1 MKNMVEKE
9 TIERP
14 NVKKQALE
22 LRSTIGSVL
31 KYTALSI
38 LSFISIF
45 PFVWMVLG
53 MTNTPVDITSGKIK
67 IGSNLIINFQNLF
80 SNELNFTRSLWN
92 SAMIA
97 LVTTVFALLISSM
110 AGYGFEIYQSKR
122 KDLIFNILLLS
133 MMVPFAALM
142 IPLYRMFSQLNGT
155 VLGINSFLVVIL
167 PSVSTAFLI
176 FFFRQNVKSFPK
188 DLVEA
193 ARLDG
198 LKELSIFFRVYMP
211 TAKNTYAEAAIIT
224 FMSSWNNYL
233 WPLVALQSPDKRT
246 VPLVLSAMGASYTPD
261 YGMIMAGLV
270 IATLP
275 TAIVF
280 FVLQKQFVQGMIGSV
295 K

>member
-1 MKNMVEKE
+1 MKSIAQKQELASVTTKKRSVNLS
-9 TIERP
+9 ERFL
-14 NVKKQALE
+14 N
-22 LRSTIGSVL
+22 SL
-31 KYTALSI
+31 KYTALSVI
-38 LSFISIF
+38 SFISVF
-45 PFVWMVLG
+45 PFVWMILG
-53 MTNTPVDITSGKIK
+53 MTNTPVDITAGKLK
-67 IGSNLIINFQNLF
+67 IGDNLVVNFQNLF
-80 SNELNFTRSLWN
+80 ENELNFSRSLWN

-97 LVTTVFALLISSM
+97 VVTTVLALLISSM
-110 AGYGFEIYQSKR
+110 AGYGFEIYKTKR
-122 KDLIFNILLLS
+122 KEWLFNLVLLS

-155 VLGINSFLVVIL
+155 FLGINRFFVVIL

-188 DLVEA
+188 ELVEA

-198 LKELSIFFRVYMP
+198 LKEWSIFFRVYLP
-211 TAKNTYAEAAIIT
+211 TAKNTYAAAAIIT

>member
-1 MKNMVEKE
+1 MREM
-9 TIERP
+9 TSSQPRSIT
-14 NVKKQALE
+14 KKQV
-22 LRSTIGSVL
+22 SIGQLLLSIF
-31 KYTALSI
+31 KYTSLVI
-38 LSFISIF
+38 ISFISIF
-45 PFVWMVLG
+45 PFVWMILG
-53 MTNTPVDITSGKIK
+53 MTNTAVDISSGKLM
-67 IGSNLIINFQNLF
+67 IGENLVINFQNLF
-80 SNELNFTRSLWN
+80 SNDLNFSRSLLN

-97 LVTTVFALLISSM
+97 VVTTIFALLISSM
-110 AGYGFEIYQSKR
+110 AGYGFEIYKSKR
-122 KDLIFNILLLS
+122 KEVVFNILLLS

-155 VLGINSFLVVIL
+155 ILGINSFLVVIL

-176 FFFRQNVKSFPK
+176 FFFRQNAKSFPK
-188 DLVEA
+188 DLVEV

-198 LKELSIFFRVYMP
+198 LKELSIFFRVYLP
-211 TAKNTYAEAAIIT
+211 TAKNTYAAAAIIT

-261 YGMIMAGLV
+261 YGMIMSGLV

-275 TAIVF
+275 TALVF